1 MEAHPKVQQNSPCQD
16 QTSSI
21 NNDILNVQ
29 ENIEDMED
37 AQTINLSSVRPIS
50 DAKDNA
56 RDETAEI
63 SVDQGIYRD
72 TF

>member
-1 MEAHPKVQQNSPCQD
+1 MEAHREVQQNSPRQD

-37 AQTINLSSVRPIS
+37 AQTINLSSVRPFS
-50 DAKDNA
+50 DAKDNV

-72 TF
+72 KF